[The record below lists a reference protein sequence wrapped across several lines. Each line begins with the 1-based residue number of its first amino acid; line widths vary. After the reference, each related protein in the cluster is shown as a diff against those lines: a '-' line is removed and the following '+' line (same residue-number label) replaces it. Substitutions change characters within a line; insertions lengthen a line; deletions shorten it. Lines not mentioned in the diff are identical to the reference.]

1 MENRL
6 LLSVCIGGLLFAF
19 SCNISTSRKLA
30 DTMPEDSICETSA
43 HNMSDR
49 EVPAQEV
56 PMRLL
61 DKLSELYGDNP
72 PGVIGFSVESKNCP
86 DFIGGVY
93 INIGIRWL
101 SKSEV
106 TLPLSVNNWKRYWG
120 RRSSLSNQV

>member
-30 DTMPEDSICETSA
+30 DTMQQDSICETPA

-49 EVPAQEV
+49 EVSAQEV

-72 PGVIGFSVESKNCP
+72 PGVIGFRSRARIAPTLSAAS
-86 DFIGGVY
+86 ILMT
-93 INIGIRWL
+93 GIRWL